1 MRKIMATLVTGI
13 AVAATVATG
22 PAANAADNAPCGA
35 QWWHSGYQVYVQTC
49 PDWSP
54 PKYGVIPVY
63 EYPSAR
69 PGQRKVGEIDPAG
82 SDWYVCGLK
91 GDSYGFDGFQN
102 DWWALTVADNGQT
115 GYVNQVF
122 FRGGDNYEPDANLVR
137 CN

>member
-1 MRKIMATLVTGI
+1 MRKIMATVVAGI

-22 PAANAADNAPCGA
+22 PAAHAADNAPCGA
-35 QWWHSGYQVYVQTC
+35 QWWHSGRQIYVQTC

-54 PKYGVIPVY
+54 DGRIGVY
-63 EYPSAR
+63 ATPSAAAGAR
-69 PGQRKVGEIDPAG
+69 IVGYIDSAG
-82 SDWYVCGLK
+82 DDWYVCGLR
-91 GDSYGFDGFQN
+91 GHAYGFDGYQS
-102 DWWALTVADNGQT
+102 DWWALTVADNGQP